1 MIELTI
7 RVENPSKE
15 LEEALQTFV
24 TKATADPLVRG
35 TEQAVIGGATIPITV
50 LGYDQTLTLSSSYRT
65 EHSYSFLAK

>member
-15 LEEALQTFV
+15 LEEALQTLV
-24 TKATADPLVRG
+24 TKATAGPLVRG
-35 TEQAVIGGATIPITV
+35 TEQVVIGGATIPITL
-50 LGYDQTLTLSSSYRT
+50 LGYDQTLSSSYRT